1 MNKGQ
6 SHSQGT
12 GQSTGKEDASD
23 QYTTANGHLV
33 ENKAAVELFKVKAD
47 SKVVYQNTEIG
58 QCRIREKAMFV
69 EMSKR
74 TCMLEINYLYKDI
87 VKHPTRKAR
96 KVKPVDKMKDCP
108 IGYHSTNCS
117 ELCSFPSFGYDCQ
130 DSYTQNITDLTN
142 PSTEKV
148 KGTTPRV
155 TGITYQGTSLVIHG
169 LPLIVTYT
177 VVVFIGLFIVLCGVF
192 VGIHFYKHCVKH
204 SATADHSFKQQDGYD
219 NLEMDAQPQI
229 AHSSD
234 PTYLDPLSD
243 PKPQYDEIT

>member
-1 MNKGQ
+1 M
-6 SHSQGT
+6 
-12 GQSTGKEDASD
+12 
-23 QYTTANGHLV
+23 
-33 ENKAAVELFKVKAD
+33 
-47 SKVVYQNTEIG
+47 
-58 QCRIREKAMFV
+58 
-69 EMSKR
+69 
-74 TCMLEINYLYKDI
+74 
-87 VKHPTRKAR
+87 
-96 KVKPVDKMKDCP
+96 
-108 IGYHSTNCS
+108 
-117 ELCSFPSFGYDCQ
+117 
-130 DSYTQNITDLTN
+130 TN
-142 PSTEKV
+142 PSTEKA